1 MLDIPTQEV
10 DDLLYKTGETV
21 EYAKQY
27 VDQQKQLIKLDVAE
41 KSAQLISSAVTGVV
55 LGVVG
60 LLILLFASFTFAYF
74 LADAWD
80 NLALGF
86 LSVTLIYVVVA
97 LVVNAMKRKWITNP
111 VLSSVITKFFDDSNN
126 DDNQQN

>member
-60 LLILLFASFTFAYF
+60 LLILLFASFTLAYF